1 MDRTTTSVE
10 VRQESNYDWSRT
22 IGPVTETAS
31 TESTAS
37 TETTAGTL
45 LPEPAVGEI
54 RLVAVLSA
62 LADPIRLRIVR
73 ELAAGHEQ
81 MACIAFSLPVSKSTS
96 THHFRVLREA
106 GVIRQH
112 RVGTS
117 RMSTLRG
124 HDLAQRFPGLLD
136 SVLTATQDAELGTA
150 D

>member
-1 MDRTTTSVE
+1 M
-10 VRQESNYDWSRT
+10 SNYEDRRT
-22 IGPVTETAS
+22 IASVTEAAS
-31 TESTAS
+31 
-37 TETTAGTL
+37 TL
-45 LPEPAVGEI
+45 LPEPATGEI

-117 RMSTLRG
+117 RMSTLRET
-124 HDLAQRFPGLLD
+124 DLGERFPGVLE
-136 SVLTATQDAELGTA
+136 SVLAAVRGEGLDEERELTE
-150 D
+150 